1 MSDDT
6 SAQTSLESLGLEDL
20 QDLSAAIAEIRAQI
34 EKIQERFGQQLAFEM
49 IEITDRLD
57 YLRLTV
63 DAAMIDHDRV
73 IQNRTE

>member
-1 MSDDT
+1 MSDDR
-6 SAQTSLESLGLEDL
+6 SAQTSLESLSLEDL

-49 IEITDRLD
+49 IEMTDRLD

-63 DAAMIDHDRV
+63 DAAMIDYDRV